1 VSFFL
6 ISSLR
11 AIIEMLGLC
20 LLGQGFLYVI
30 AGRQRAGNRIYLLFD
45 LITKAPRRIVA
56 TLLPRSASDLL
67 VGTLTFAIVLI
78 VWLGL
83 AFVRKFV

>member
-6 ISSLR
+6 ISALR
-11 AIIEMLGLC
+11 AIVEMLGLC
-20 LLGQGFLYVI
+20 LLGQGMMYLI
-30 AGRQRAGNRIYLLFD
+30 AGRQRSGNRVYQLFA

-56 TLLPRSASDLL
+56 TVLPRSASGLL
-67 VGTLTFAIVLI
+67 VGALTFAIVLI
-78 VWLGL
+78 LWLGL